1 MAAGATEPI
10 VLIATVDGVAHVQAL
25 HGPGPFKIG
34 RDETCHAVVADAS
47 ISRTHAVLSRS
58 PLTLTDQGSRNGTFV
73 EGQRIQ
79 PNVPT
84 PIMPGKSFR
93 LGDVTAF
100 LRVVQAQD
108 NTETQ
113 DPAAA
118 ARGRSMA
125 SVVAE
130 DPRMR
135 MLFERLDLV
144 APSELNLL
152 LLGETG
158 VGKEV
163 LAQAI
168 HERSGRTGAFLAL
181 NCAALP
187 ETILEGELFGH
198 ERGAFTGAVA
208 DKKGLLEAA
217 HGGTLFLDEIGELPL
232 ATQAKLLRVV
242 ESGEV
247 LRIGARKATHV
258 DLRFIGATHR
268 NLKDMVR
275 DGTFRQD
282 LMYRIDGFSLKIPPL
297 RERPKDIAP
306 LSRLFIAK
314 SKRPSLRVSDA
325 ALAVL
330 AGYSWPGNIRE
341 LRNVMGRA
349 VVLAQGDTIEPQDLA
364 LDTDVGSTPLLETS
378 APSGAADSKPLDESV
393 RAFERDR
400 IREALAA
407 AGGSKTKAY
416 RMKELG
422 MLAEGK

>member
-1 MAAGATEPI
+1 
-10 VLIATVDGVAHVQAL
+10 
-25 HGPGPFKIG
+25 
-34 RDETCHAVVADAS
+34 
-47 ISRTHAVLSRS
+47 
-58 PLTLTDQGSRNGTFV
+58 
-73 EGQRIQ
+73 
-79 PNVPT
+79 
-84 PIMPGKSFR
+84 
-93 LGDVTAF
+93 
-100 LRVVQAQD
+100 
-108 NTETQ
+108 
-113 DPAAA
+113 
-118 ARGRSMA
+118 
-125 SVVAE
+125 
-130 DPRMR
+130 
-135 MLFERLDLV
+135 
-144 APSELNLL
+144 
-152 LLGETG
+152 
-158 VGKEV
+158 
-163 LAQAI
+163 
-168 HERSGRTGAFLAL
+168 
-181 NCAALP
+181 
-187 ETILEGELFGH
+187 
-198 ERGAFTGAVA
+198 
-208 DKKGLLEAA
+208 
-217 HGGTLFLDEIGELPL
+217 
-232 ATQAKLLRVV
+232 
-242 ESGEV
+242 
-247 LRIGARKATHV
+247 
-258 DLRFIGATHR
+258 
-268 NLKDMVR
+268 MVR

-407 AGGSKTKAY
+407 AGGSKTKAAERLGISRHALAY